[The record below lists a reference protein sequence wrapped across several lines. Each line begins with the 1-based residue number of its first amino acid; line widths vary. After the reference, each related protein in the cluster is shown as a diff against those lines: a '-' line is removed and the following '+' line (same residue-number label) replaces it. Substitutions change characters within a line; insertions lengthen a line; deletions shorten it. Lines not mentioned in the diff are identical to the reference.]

1 MNKAHFKSVIDL
13 CDTIL
18 EINDLNEDNE
28 YFEGVSVVGHYEVIS
43 EVLNYLVKNTNLEM
57 YDINLCPSEINGYY
71 DEYILSVDQDGDIW
85 CQEAKYEDRY
95 FQTEKE
101 IIFVHSDVNSKFAVT
116 NKGQEMIEFE
126 YIDECDGNCENCPL
140 ADLEDE
146 KLDNEDFLD
155 IDDNLHGFTL
165 STSKDDT
172 YKYVSFYTTDK
183 IDDISIVKELI
194 KLFAM

>member
-1 MNKAHFKSVIDL
+1 MNKAHFKSVVDL
-13 CDTIL
+13 CDAIL

-28 YFEGVSVVGHYEVIS
+28 HFEGVSVVGHYEVIS

-85 CQEAKYEDRY
+85 CQEAKYEGRY

-126 YIDECDGNCENCPL
+126 YIDECDGDCENCPL

-146 KLDNEDFLD
+146 ILDDEDFE
-155 IDDNLHGFTL
+155 IDDDLHGFTL
-165 STSKDDT
+165 T
-172 YKYVSFYTTDK
+172 TTDNDSYKCISFHSTQK
-183 IDDISIVKELI
+183 IDDISIVRELI

>member
-1 MNKAHFKSVIDL
+1 MNKAHFKSVVDL
-13 CDTIL
+13 CDAIL

-57 YDINLCPSEINGYY
+57 HDINLCPSEINGYC
-71 DEYILSVDQDGDIW
+71 DEYILSVDQNGDIW
-85 CQEAKYEDRY
+85 CQEAKYEGRY

-126 YIDECDGNCENCPL
+126 YIDECDGNCENCPF

-146 KLDNEDFLD
+146 ILDEEDFE
-155 IDDNLHGFTL
+155 IDDDLHGFTL
-165 STSKDDT
+165 T
-172 YKYVSFYTTDK
+172 TTDDDSYKCISFHSTEK

-194 KLFAM
+194 KMFNM